1 MTQRAWPVSRRR
13 TLLGSAALASLP
25 SACRS
30 FRRPAPPDPIRIGLL
45 LAKTGQIAPQTEYL
59 AQGTYLALEQRN
71 NMIGGR
77 PAELVWLDEPS
88 PQAATQNMQKLVQEN
103 KVCAILGGSLSSN
116 ALAEEATAAELK
128 IPMVI
133 DNAAAT
139 EITGKN
145 CNRYTF
151 RLNTPV
157 LVQSRMLAPYA
168 LKNGKRWYF
177 ITASFAFGQDIL
189 RTSRQL
195 LKDAGG
201 TEVGIDEVPLNT
213 ADYSSFILKIRQ
225 AKPDVVLGGLSAG
238 DLSTFLK
245 QWNELGMKGK
255 IPFVEIAIGDTDIW
269 AVGPEA
275 ATGVFTSLWWYKN
288 PNNPPEE
295 KAFAEAYEKKYTARP
310 PTRPGWA
317 GSPPNRC
324 SKRSRPRNPP
334 RPMPIIEALENWK
347 FGSGRREIQ
356 IPQVRPPDAAA
367 QPGGAG
373 QGQDHRQM
381 GLFRCKSVPA
391 GKPRRARK
399 GLRHAGRSRLQN
411 DLSDRLARCRRS
423 REASFN
429 GKSSRCSIRNY
440 SSPKSRAA
448 SCSAGFTC

>member
-1 MTQRAWPVSRRR
+1 MTIRTRTRVLSRRH
-13 TLLGSAALASLP
+13 TLLGSATMASLP
-25 SACRS
+25 LSMPFIAK
-30 FRRPAPPDPIRIGLL
+30 AGAADPIRIGLL

-59 AQGTYLALEQRN
+59 AQGTYLALEQRKG
-71 NMIGGR
+71 MIGDR

-88 PQAATQNMQKLVQEN
+88 PQGATQNMQKLVQEN

-128 IPMVI
+128 IPLVI

-139 EITGKN
+139 EISGKN

-189 RTSRQL
+189 RTNRAL
-195 LKDAGG
+195 LKEAGG
-201 TEVGIDEVPLNT
+201 TEAGIDEVPLNT

-269 AVGPEA
+269 AVGPDA

-295 KAFAEAYEKKYTARP
+295 KAFAEAYEKKHNRPAADKAWMGWITAKSLFESIENAKS
-310 PTRPGWA
+310 TEA
-317 GSPPNRC
+317 
-324 SKRSRPRNPP
+324 
-334 RPMPIIEALENWK
+334 MPIIEALENWK
-347 FGSGRREIQ
+347 FE
-356 IPQVRPPDAAA
+356 
-367 QPGGAG
+367 
-373 QGQDHRQM
+373 
-381 GLFRCKSVPA
+381 
-391 GKPRRARK
+391 
-399 GLRHAGRSRLQN
+399 
-411 DLSDRLARCRRS
+411 
-423 REASFN
+423 
-429 GKSSRCSIRNY
+429 
-440 SSPKSRAA
+440 
-448 SCSAGFTC
+448 SAGVRYNYRKWDHQMQLRNLVVQVKDKITDKWDYFDVKASLPEDPADLDKVFGTQEEVGCKMI

>member
-1 MTQRAWPVSRRR
+1 MTIGTAVWPISRRR
-13 TLLGSAALASLP
+13 TLLGTAASL
-25 SACRS
+25 SAPFISR
-30 FRRPAPPDPIRIGLL
+30 AHAEDPIRIGLL

-77 PAELVWLDEPS
+77 AAELVWLDEPS

-128 IPMVI
+128 VPLVI

-139 EITGKN
+139 DITGKN

-168 LKNGKRWYF
+168 LTYGKKWYF

-189 RTSRQL
+189 RTSRAL
-195 LKDAGG
+195 LKEAGG
-201 TEVGIDEVPLNT
+201 TEAGIDEVPLNT

-225 AKPDVVLGGLSAG
+225 AKPDLVLGGLSAG

-255 IPFVEIAIGDTDIW
+255 IPFAEIAIGDTDIW

-295 KAFAEAYEKKYTARP
+295 KAFAEAYEKKHNRPAADKAWMGWITAKSLFESIE
-310 PTRPGWA
+310 TA
-317 GSPPNRC
+317 KSTEA
-324 SKRSRPRNPP
+324 
-334 RPMPIIEALENWK
+334 MPIIEALEHWK
-347 FGSGRREIQ
+347 FESGD
-356 IPQVRPPDAAA
+356 VRYNYRKWDHQMELRNLVVSVKDKITDKWDYFDVKAALPENPA
-367 QPGGAG
+367 DLDKVFGTPEEVG
-373 QGQDHRQM
+373 
-381 GLFRCKSVPA
+381 CKM
-391 GKPRRARK
+391 
-399 GLRHAGRSRLQN
+399 
-411 DLSDRLARCRRS
+411 
-423 REASFN
+423 
-429 GKSSRCSIRNY
+429 I
-440 SSPKSRAA
+440 
-448 SCSAGFTC
+448 

>member
-1 MTQRAWPVSRRR
+1 MRLRSPAWPVSRRQ
-13 TLLGSAALASLP
+13 TILGSAALA
-25 SACRS
+25 A
-30 FRRPAPPDPIRIGLL
+30 APLSMPFIRKADAADPIRIGLL

-59 AQGTYLALEQRN
+59 AQGTYLALEERN

-168 LKNGKRWYF
+168 LNYGKKWYF

-189 RTSRQL
+189 RTNRAL
-195 LKDAGG
+195 LKEAGG

-269 AVGPEA
+269 SVGPEA

-288 PNNPPEE
+288 ANNPPEE
-295 KAFAEAYEKKYTARP
+295 KAFAAAYEKKHNRPAADKAWMGWITAKSLFESIEAAKS
-310 PTRPGWA
+310 TET
-317 GSPPNRC
+317 
-324 SKRSRPRNPP
+324 
-334 RPMPIIEALENWK
+334 MPIIEALENWK
-347 FGSGRREIQ
+347 FE
-356 IPQVRPPDAAA
+356 
-367 QPGGAG
+367 
-373 QGQDHRQM
+373 
-381 GLFRCKSVPA
+381 
-391 GKPRRARK
+391 
-399 GLRHAGRSRLQN
+399 
-411 DLSDRLARCRRS
+411 
-423 REASFN
+423 
-429 GKSSRCSIRNY
+429 
-440 SSPKSRAA
+440 
-448 SCSAGFTC
+448 SAGVSYKYRKWDHQMELRNLVVQVKDKITDKWDYFDVKAALPENPADLDKVFGTPEEVGCKMG